1 MKAQLKIHSS
11 LQKFFSDSSYTVDLH
26 TYFDVVPYLNSMHP
40 KFKKYMLDVEQNE
53 FAENVFILDSD
64 YRIVEPDEAQL
75 RRIKDD
81 DTLYL
86 VPGITGG
93 GGKRGGLFA
102 MVAMIGFAAAT
113 GGLGAFSLGGAGAA
127 TAAAAPGVGGPATM
141 IGHSAASSGAGGG
154 LFSAFSNLP
163 GFAKNIIGNLA
174 LAVVASLF
182 TSKPKPME
190 TDNSTRENGMFG
202 SLTNTSESGTPIP
215 LVYGHFRV
223 AGQFLSGYIDSEQHG
238 KNDVVNVGDKF
249 S

>member
-1 MKAQLKIHSS
+1 LKAQLKIHSS

-53 FAENVFILDSD
+53 FTENVFILDSD

-127 TAAAAPGVGGPATM
+127 ALPASATAVNTSTAAGVAT
-141 IGHSAASSGAGGG
+141 ASGGAGGG
-154 LFSAFSNLP
+154 LFSAFSSLP
-163 GFAKNIIGNLA
+163 GFAKNILGNIA